1 MSTSVIEDARPVT
14 QTLTNLLAGLGVEHT
29 DSQPELAI
37 DQFDQWT
44 NPPGAVLACTCSLW
58 FGTDV
63 ELDRAA

>member
-14 QTLTNLLAGLGVEHT
+14 NLTNLLAGLGVEHL

-37 DQFDQWT
+37 DRFDQWT
-44 NPPGAVLACTCSLW
+44 NPPGAVLACTCSLF
-58 FGTDV
+58 FGTDA